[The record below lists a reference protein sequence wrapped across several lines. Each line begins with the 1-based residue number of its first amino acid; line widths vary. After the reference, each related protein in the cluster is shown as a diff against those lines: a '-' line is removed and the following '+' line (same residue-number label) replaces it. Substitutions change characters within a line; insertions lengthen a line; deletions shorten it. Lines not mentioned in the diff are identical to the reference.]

1 MGRRIR
7 AVAAV
12 TCALAAV
19 TGVSTSSAADRTAAA
34 ASAPCDFAAAPA
46 TGSAELTFEDIT
58 AQLGPETLLGRY
70 GHGGATGD
78 VDNDGRADLFLGTYA
93 AYPPLMLTPSW
104 NDPEHDYKP
113 DMLFLNKPGGFVR
126 DTTFPE
132 VFGFTSGQAFFD
144 ADRDG
149 DNDLIVSK
157 FGENR
162 FNQKTANE
170 TLLLRNDGGRFHIV
184 EGAIPRDADAR
195 IGGRSV
201 GVLDYDGDG
210 HLDVFIAQDRYSGAR
225 SNLLRNPGSWN
236 EPWEDVTDEAG
247 LAGVEGF
254 GVSTQDLTGDGLG
267 DLFVVGQDRV
277 FVNRGDG
284 TFRESEAQLPPRP
297 PTDSNDDFYVGVT
310 TADLNRD
317 GRNDVL
323 LGAHYVSWEWT
334 PGRPGPTPTRLLINR
349 GVDADGDP
357 VFTEE
362 TAAAGLPLSV
372 KSKSGTVHVVDVD
385 NDGYDDIVP
394 GVARSTDRPA
404 IFRNTGEI
412 DADGVPQF
420 DVPDNVGTTPGV
432 DHPVEPQAWVA
443 APHADFDR
451 DGRQDFLLD
460 YFFDPA
466 GVHLIRNTT
475 RSGHWLAVS
484 VDSRWG
490 IGPGTLVEV
499 YEPGGL
505 GDPDRVLG
513 RRTITAAEGY
523 TSGVVSDARF
533 GLGRHTRVDV
543 RATLPARAGEDARIV
558 ERTNVKVDR
567 ELRLP
572 ERCPKPADAIRAART
587 VDVEGITL
595 DAAQPL
601 AGGAAA
607 PVDVELVNRTGKP
620 ATAVVTLRVR
630 EGWTAT
636 KASVLLPPGAEAT
649 ATVEL
654 TPPSGA
660 PSIAPTVVA
669 DVSAIVRGRE
679 AVSGWPSLFQ
689 VQSVPAPADR
699 VLALDGGTAGSAVA
713 DGFDRLAPA
722 DLWAEDRAAGWVGAA
737 PRALDR
743 NATGNPDRM
752 ATDRPTDVD
761 PLRRDFVYDGAARTL
776 RIRVPAGEHVL
787 YALTG
792 DEIVAATGIAVSV
805 DGQQVART
813 QPTAGPRVHEWVAVP
828 LDGGAGGRTVDVT
841 FARAGAEDWKL
852 GALVLR

>member
-1 MGRRIR
+1 MVRWI
-7 AVAAV
+7 
-12 TCALAAV
+12 TMLAAV
-19 TGVSTSSAADRTAAA
+19 ACGLAAAGTSTSSAAER
-34 ASAPCDFAAAPA
+34 APESKQCDFAAAPA
-46 TGSAELTFEDIT
+46 PGGEELSFEEAT

-93 AYPPLMLTPSW
+93 AYPPLMATPSW

-113 DMLFLNKPGGFVR
+113 DMLLLNRPGGFVR

-132 VFGFTSGQAFFD
+132 VYGFTSGQAFFD
-144 ADRDG
+144 ADNDG

-162 FNQKTANE
+162 FNQKTAGE
-170 TLLLRNDGGRFHIV
+170 TLLMRNDGGRLKIV
-184 EGAIPRDADAR
+184 EGAVQRDSDAR
-195 IGGRSV
+195 VGGRSV

-210 HLDVFIAQDRYSGAR
+210 YLDVFIAQDRYSGSR

-267 DLFVVGQDRV
+267 DLFIVGQDRV

-284 TFRESEAQLPPRP
+284 TFRESRADLPPAP
-297 PTDSNDDFYVGVT
+297 PTDSMDDFYVGVT

-323 LGAHYVSWEWT
+323 LGAHYISWEWT
-334 PGRPGPTPTRLLINR
+334 PGRPGPSPTRLLINR
-349 GVDADGDP
+349 GLDADGDP

-372 KSKSGTVHVVDVD
+372 RSKSGTVHVVDVD
-385 NDGYDDIVP
+385 NDGFDDIVP

-404 IFRNTGEI
+404 IFRNTGVV
-412 DADGVPQF
+412 DANGVPKF
-420 DVPDNVGTTPGV
+420 LVPDNVGTTPGV

-475 RSGHWLAVS
+475 RSGHWLTVS
-484 VDSRWG
+484 VDSRRG
-490 IGPGTLVEV
+490 TGPGTLVEV
-499 YEPGGL
+499 YEAGGL
-505 GDPDRVLG
+505 GREDKLLG
-513 RRTITAAEGY
+513 RRTITASEGY
-523 TSGVVSDARF
+523 TSGVVTDARF
-533 GLGRHTRVDV
+533 GLGAHDRVDV
-543 RATLPARAGEDARIV
+543 RATLPPRAGGKVRRF
-558 ERTNVKVDR
+558 ERSRVRVDR

-572 ERCPKPADAIRAART
+572 GGCAKPAEDIAPART
-587 VDVEGITL
+587 VDVTGIEL
-595 DAAQPL
+595 KAVQPL
-601 AGGAAA
+601 LGGTAA
-607 PVDVELVNRTGKP
+607 PVEVKLVNRTGRA
-620 ATAVVTLRVR
+620 ATAVVGLRVPD
-630 EGWTAT
+630 GWRAT
-636 KASVLLPPGAEAT
+636 KASVSLPRGAEAT

-654 TPPSGA
+654 TAPAGA
-660 PSIAPTVVA
+660 PSVAPTVIA
-669 DVSAIVRGRE
+669 DVRAPVRGRE
-679 AVSGWPSLFQ
+679 ASSGWPSLFQ
-689 VQSVPAPADR
+689 VQSVPTAAER
-699 VLALDGGTAGSAVA
+699 VLALDAGTADSAVA
-713 DGFDRLAPA
+713 DGFARLSPQDAWA
-722 DLWAEDRAAGWVGAA
+722 DGRAAGWVGTA

-743 NATGNPDRM
+743 NAPGNPDRM
-752 ATDRPTDVD
+752 HTDRPTDVD
-761 PLRRDFVYDGAARTL
+761 ALRRDFVYDGAARTL
-776 RIRVPAGEHVL
+776 RVDVPAGEHVL

-792 DEIVAATGIAVSV
+792 DEIVSATGIAVAV
-805 DGQQVART
+805 DGQPVTRS
-813 QPTAGPRVHEWVAVP
+813 QPTAGPRVSEWVAVAVN
-828 LDGGAGGRTVDVT
+828 GGTAGRTVDVT
-841 FARAGAEDWKL
+841 FSKTGTEDWKL